1 MDLSLRRDTMKKLA
15 IALALAFTAA
25 AAHADGA
32 AVFQSKCAMCHGK
45 DGKGSPAGLKMGAHD
60 LNGIKLSE
68 ADIEKVVA
76 DGKPGTKMVGFK
88 SKLSEAEIKDVSK
101 FVKSGLK

>member
-1 MDLSLRRDTMKKLA
+1 MKKLA
-15 IALALAFTAA
+15 VTFALAFTLTA